1 MLSRS
6 FHVTPR
12 FSLSSLAL
20 TAVAGAALL
29 SYALPAQSFI
39 AYAAQGV
46 EVAQIVL
53 KPYDDGNVADKS
65 TRLAT
70 KAVASAQALISCF
83 GSVGCLPQQRHQ
95 AKKGGYYARYTQNFY
110 HYRK

>member
-12 FSLSSLAL
+12 FSLSSLTL

-46 EVAQIVL
+46 EVAQIVPLTGPLANVGKEVNAITKATLEDFDKGSKTTQIVL

-70 KAVASAQALISCF
+70 
-83 GSVGCLPQQRHQ
+83 
-95 AKKGGYYARYTQNFY
+95 
-110 HYRK
+110 